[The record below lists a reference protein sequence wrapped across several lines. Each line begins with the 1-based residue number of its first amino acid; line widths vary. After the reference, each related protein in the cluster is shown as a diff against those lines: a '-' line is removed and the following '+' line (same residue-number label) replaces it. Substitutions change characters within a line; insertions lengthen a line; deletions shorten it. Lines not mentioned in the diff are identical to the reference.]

1 MIYSIVFT
9 LIAFQHYWE
18 FFQSNVTTD
27 IDNSNSSSSSIED
40 NLTISH
46 QKNDLQYCQHID
58 VAFIKTYLAGIN
70 IIVALNIPLLFVM
83 ISTAARGAICDVQA
97 RRHVT
102 PLLYLKYE
110 YLITLMTTEVTK

>member
-9 LIAFQHYWE
+9 LITFQRYWE

-27 IDNSNSSSSSIED
+27 IDSSNSSSSIED

-46 QKNDLQYCQHID
+46 QINDLQYCQHID
-58 VAFIKTYLAGIN
+58 VAFIKTYLVGIN

-83 ISTAARGAICDVQA
+83 ISTATRGAICDVQA

-110 YLITLMTTEVTK
+110 S

>member
-1 MIYSIVFT
+1 MIYSIIFT
-9 LIAFQHYWE
+9 LIAFQRYWE
-18 FFQSNVTTD
+18 FFDSNVTTD
-27 IDNSNSSSSSIED
+27 IDNINSSSSIGD
-40 NLTISH
+40 NLTVSH
-46 QKNDLQYCQHID
+46 HKNDLQYCQHID

-83 ISTAARGAICDVQA
+83 ISIAARGAICDVQA

-110 YLITLMTTEVTK
+110 S

>member
-9 LIAFQHYWE
+9 LIAFHHYWE

-27 IDNSNSSSSSIED
+27 IDNSNSSSSIED
-40 NLTISH
+40 NLTISL
-46 QKNDLQYCQHID
+46 QKIDLQYCQHID

-70 IIVALNIPLLFVM
+70 IIVALNILLLFVM

-110 YLITLMTTEVTK
+110 YLMT